1 MQKSHAKGSR
11 CSNPNV
17 CSFPPST
24 PFTGVSISDLQSVA
38 LINGHKSSKSH
49 RATNHSPCHHIPI
62 CHGLATWPNDSNL
75 KWMLRIYTAP
85 YTLDVPIFQ
94 HDTCRFPCPKLCNHL
109 QGMSCLPS
117 VSQMSHRLWEKR
129 RYHRQRTWLQLHQSC
144 SRPFWH
150 ETFVHVAVYGS
161 GISAEWKICG
171 ISALA
176 YRQEREPFCCCRND
190 WLLHMS
196 FQFSNWWGG
205 ATPPAITL

>member
-24 PFTGVSISDLQSVA
+24 PVTGVSISDLQSVA

-62 CHGLATWPNDSNL
+62 CHGVATWPNDSNL

-94 HDTCRFPCPKLCNHL
+94 HDTCRFPCPNLCNHL
-109 QGMSCLPS
+109 QGMSCLPW

-129 RYHRQRTWLQLHQSC
+129 RYHRRKTRLQLHQSC
-144 SRPFWH
+144 SRQLPK
-150 ETFVHVAVYGS
+150 
-161 GISAEWKICG
+161 SA
-171 ISALA
+171 
-176 YRQEREPFCCCRND
+176 CRTEQD
-190 WLLHMS
+190 DGKTSQVQLR
-196 FQFSNWWGG
+196 
-205 ATPPAITL
+205 I